1 MAKLSTAEILAADL
15 ADWRKLAQ
23 ALHTRYRIPD
33 FGTGASFVAAVAD
46 AAETAGHHPD
56 LTLRYGLVDLALAT
70 HEAGMWVTEKDVELA
85 REITAIAQR
94 FGLVAEP
101 GAVTQVE
108 LGLDSADDQRAGP
121 FWSALLT
128 GSPDNRIDDTVL
140 DPTGRVPN
148 VWFQRTEAHE
158 TPRQR
163 WHLDVWVAPE
173 VADERIAA
181 ALAAGGTL
189 VDDSGAPSFTVLA
202 DPEGNKVC
210 VCTCLDRD

>member
-1 MAKLSTAEILAADL
+1 
-15 ADWRKLAQ
+15 
-23 ALHTRYRIPD
+23 
-33 FGTGASFVAAVAD
+33 
-46 AAETAGHHPD
+46 
-56 LTLRYGLVDLALAT
+56 
-70 HEAGMWVTEKDVELA
+70 
-85 REITAIAQR
+85 
-94 FGLVAEP
+94 
-101 GAVTQVE
+101 VTQVE
-108 LGLDSADDQRAGP
+108 LGLDTADDRRAGP

-128 GSPDNRIDDTVL
+128 GSPDNQIDETVL

-148 VWFQRTEAHE
+148 VWFQPTDAHE

-163 WHLDVWVAPE
+163 WHLDVWLAAE